1 MTEENQKELKQI
13 ADQLEEQAAND
24 LTLANKIR
32 NISEFSTK
40 ELTNELANREGV
52 EEIRIEPYDTVLVG
66 GTEIEGPA
74 RILINTD

>member
-1 MTEENQKELKQI
+1 MTEENKKELKQI

-52 EEIRIEPYDTVLVG
+52 EEIRIEPYDTVLVD

-74 RILINTD
+74 RILINTG

>member
-1 MTEENQKELKQI
+1 M
-13 ADQLEEQAAND
+13 
-24 LTLANKIR
+24 
-32 NISEFSTK
+32 SEFSTK

-52 EEIRIEPYDTVLVG
+52 EEIRIEPYDTVLVD